1 MCVYAQVIEQTIPTL
16 GPNDPS
22 EPIGCGET
30 DGDRGIKDL
39 CLSDG
44 FEQSDQIPPD
54 LDPSNPCWDS
64 WKPKEPGATGKLPL
78 PKDPTDG

>member
-1 MCVYAQVIEQTIPTL
+1 MVLSPINRVQKLTTRKCNNLHDYAQVIKQTIPAL
-16 GPNDPS
+16 SPNDPS

-39 CLSDG
+39 CLSEG

-64 WKPKEPGATGKLPL
+64 
-78 PKDPTDG
+78 